1 MGVSIGDYNRDGNL
15 DVVKTNFAGDTDS
28 LYTNLGDASFRRPHL
43 SQRSR
48 RQYAPAGLG
57 RGLLRYG

>member
-28 LYTNLGDASFRRPHL
+28 LYTNLGDATSKTAL
-43 SQRSR
+43 I
-48 RQYAPAGLG
+48 PAG
-57 RGLLRYG
+57 RV

>member
-28 LYTNLGDASFRRPHL
+28 LYTNLGDATFEDRTYPERD
-43 SQRSR
+43 RSK
-48 RQYAPAGLG
+48 YAPAGMG